1 MNPRRGRRRPI
12 PGGLAVDPRPRE
24 VRRRRRRLEE
34 GARPTHKRLIAPAR
48 RKYQT
53 PKKLHRFILKFKLR
67 LH

>member
-34 GARPTHKRLIAPAR
+34 GPRPTHNRLIAPGKR
-48 RKYQT
+48 NDQGEDTNEY
-53 PKKLHRFILKFKLR
+53 LF
-67 LH
+67 